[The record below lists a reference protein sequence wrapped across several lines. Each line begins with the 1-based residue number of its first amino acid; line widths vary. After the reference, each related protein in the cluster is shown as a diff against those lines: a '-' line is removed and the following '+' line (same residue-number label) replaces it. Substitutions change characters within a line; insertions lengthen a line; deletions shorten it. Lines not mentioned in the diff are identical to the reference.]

1 MIFDLLGDSKWH
13 SLTEIAERTGLHEF
27 KLEIIT
33 SFLVEYDFVELD
45 KTKRQVRLAASV
57 VDFLKK
63 IRRIERDE
71 G

>member
-45 KTKRQVRLAASV
+45 KTKHQVRLAASV